1 MVILSNWLTTG
12 TFLKLKQLSN
22 KQIDTAFL
30 HILDIR
36 ENIIEN
42 FENSEILE
50 KIEKNREFLKNLNGW
65 CETCFFNKGGFR
77 KVLKI

>member
-36 ENIIEN
+36 ENIFEN
-42 FENSEILE
+42 FEISENFE
-50 KIEKNREFLKNLNGW
+50 KKSKIENSKNSVIF
-65 CETCFFNKGGFR
+65 
-77 KVLKI
+77 